1 MRVDAPGRR
10 GEPTRA
16 PEGDGSREAGR
27 GSDRVGDRARE
38 AIAADPEAEAHY
50 WQARAIEL
58 ERQLDE
64 VRERMLVLARRLPVG
79 LASRVDGS
87 STEIWEEALAEG
99 MLEGWVETTALRPS
113 AVAAEMQRVWS
124 RLRLERDG

>member
-1 MRVDAPGRR
+1 MN
-10 GEPTRA
+10 
-16 PEGDGSREAGR
+16 
-27 GSDRVGDRARE
+27 
-38 AIAADPEAEAHY
+38 Y

-87 STEIWEEALAEG
+87 STEVWEEALAEG

-113 AVAAEMQRVWS
+113 AVASEMQRVWS